1 MRASGKSKEDW
12 CMVWIQRLKMQDWLM
27 IRSKMQDWL
36 KIPRNNNDD
45 ENERET
51 MMESIERETVMESIE
66 RSQGESVGLRSL
78 GC

>member
-1 MRASGKSKEDW
+1 VYGIDTETEDA
-12 CMVWIQRLKMQDWLM
+12 RLAYDR
-27 IRSKMQDWL
+27 RSKMQDWL

-45 ENERET
+45 EN
-51 MMESIERETVMESIE
+51 ERETVMESIE